1 MTCTVRTGRHAP
13 GSSDISLLTNQRLC
27 CIGLMQRNYLHR
39 REIRHGKA
47 SHSSGN
53 PQVSSKYLSFLYNI
67 LKQQNKFLSI
77 VFLHQSH
84 FFCII
89 LYTVS
94 VYSILTQLFQPL
106 MKTSFVWS
114 KYWANIFVNLS
125 SPISLA
131 FNFKCYF
138 ILLILINDKI
148 RVFSQVVTA
157 SGPCKNC
164 QPIRTQ
170 PAHTRTLCVPFFQKY
185 WRRLFKIQLSYFI
198 SGNLDFKCC

>member
-27 CIGLMQRNYLHR
+27 CIGLMRRNYFHR

-106 MKTSFVWS
+106 MTTSFVWS

-198 SGNLDFKCC
+198 FGNLDFKCC